1 MPNGAASN
9 KGIDI
14 TMNGLGEVVVGIVVI
29 VVVIA
34 IAWFLFS
41 RLYERS
47 STEVSFV
54 RTGMFGQRV
63 MISGGAIVIP
73 VLHRVIRVNMNTI
86 RLPIRRENERA
97 LITQDRMRANVEANF
112 YLRVAADKQSVALA
126 AQTLGS
132 RTMSAEA
139 MIDLVEGKLISALRA
154 IAAEMTMEELHQRRS
169 DFSSRVRDLL
179 ADDLS
184 KNGLDV
190 ESVSIAQLDQTSREF
205 FNPNNAFD
213 AAGLTKL
220 TEQIEER
227 RRRRNEIEQDTEV
240 AIQLKNLDSERK
252 VLDIRRDEEYARLE
266 QEREIAIRR
275 AQQAAEIA
283 TERAAR
289 QLDSEQADIHTKEAL
304 DRARIA
310 AERAVAAERIEI
322 DKQIRELEIARSR
335 TVEFA
340 EIERRRAVEIAE
352 QEAAIAVAEQEIGRA
367 AAQAEAEAARAAVVK
382 AEETVITARDIERA
396 ERDRRL
402 QVIAATAASERQ
414 GVAKRGEADTGK
426 YVAAAEGDAIRIRAD
441 AEGAAEKLRAA
452 AAEVRYA
459 IEAAG
464 HRQLHEAEN
473 TQSAELMNLRLKLAT
488 LERLE
493 GIVRESVK
501 PMERIDGIKVVQVD
515 GLMSAA
521 GGAHGGGAAASG
533 NLADQIVNSAL
544 RFRGQ
549 APLVDFLLKEV
560 GLNSLELG
568 SLQKLLANREPD
580 RDPVGDDPTQY
591 ETN

>member
-1 MPNGAASN
+1 MSGV
-9 KGIDI
+9 
-14 TMNGLGEVVVGIVVI
+14 GEIVLGIVVI
-29 VVVIA
+29 VIIIA
-34 IAWFLFS
+34 IAWLLFS

-47 STEVSFV
+47 STELSFV
-54 RTGMFGQRV
+54 CTGMFGERV
-63 MISGGAIVIP
+63 VISGGAIVIP

-112 YLRVAADKQSVALA
+112 YLRVAANKQSVAAA

-139 MIDLVEGKLISALRA
+139 MLDLVEGKLISALRA
-154 IAAEMTMEELHQRRS
+154 VSAEMTMEELHQRRS
-169 DFSSRVRDLL
+169 EFSSRVRDLL
-179 ADDLS
+179 VEDLA

-240 AIQLKNLDSERK
+240 AIQLKNLESERT
-252 VLDIRRDEEYARLE
+252 VLDIRRDEEYARLA
-266 QEREIAIRR
+266 QERELAIRR

-283 TERAAR
+283 VERAAR
-289 QLDSEQADIHTKEAL
+289 LLDSEQADIRTKEAL

-310 AERAVAAERIEI
+310 AERAVATERVEVE
-322 DKQIRELEIARSR
+322 KQIRELEISRSQA
-335 TVEFA
+335 VEFA
-340 EIERRRAVEIAE
+340 EIERRRAVETAE
-352 QEAAIAVAEQEIGRA
+352 QESAIAI
-367 AAQAEAEAARAAVVK
+367 AAQEVERAGAQAKAESARAAVVK
-382 AEETVITARDIERA
+382 AEEAVITARDIERA
-396 ERDRRL
+396 ERDRQL

-414 GVAKRGEADTGK
+414 GLAKRAEADTGK
-426 YVAAAEGDAIRIRAD
+426 YIAAVEADAIRIRAD
-441 AEGAAEKLRAA
+441 AETTAEKLRAA
-452 AAEVRYA
+452 ADEVRYM
-459 IEAAG
+459 IDAAG
-464 HRQLHEAEN
+464 QRALHEAEN
-473 TQSAELMNLRLKLAT
+473 TQSAALMNLRLKLAT

-501 PMERIDGIKVVQVD
+501 PMERIEGIKVVQVD
-515 GLMSAA
+515 GLMNAA
-521 GGAHGGGAAASG
+521 GGAGNGAGAGASG
-533 NLADQIVNSAL
+533 GLADQIVNSAL

-568 SLQKLLANREPD
+568 SLQKLLESRSRGGGKEAAG
-580 RDPVGDDPTQY
+580 PVPQEGEDVP
-591 ETN
+591 